1 MNTNSAHKKALMR
14 NIRENTLLRKPRMLL
29 GSWVTTL
36 LLFGLPVLGS
46 TEELTGSALIV
57 GNGPERY
64 AIEALAKNFEALHP
78 KTSID
83 FFWHQNAR
91 PIEEVQKG
99 AADIAVTGQ
108 ADNDLLSTTVAWDG
122 IAVVTNFANSVEEIT
137 REQLM
142 QIFAGNIQFW
152 SQLYEDGPEARISL
166 IHRTWNQNI
175 RQPFEK
181 FLGLE
186 NHTGSRAKIVEKETE
201 TFKAI
206 NGDTYSISY
215 VSMGPAL
222 QAHKDGY
229 GVTLLFID
237 GIEPEYQTV
246 LDGTYPLRR
255 PVVFVMNPDASSV
268 AQAFLEY
275 VLSPDGQRAIKK
287 GASGLFQDKTSSV
300 IKYYPLNGE

>member
-1 MNTNSAHKKALMR
+1 MR
-14 NIRENTLLRKPRMLL
+14 NVRGKTTLSKIHVPVAFWLMTLLP
-29 GSWVTTL
+29 
-36 LLFGLPVLGS
+36 FGLPVIGA

-64 AIEALAKNFEALHP
+64 AIAALAKDFEALHP

-91 PIEEVQKG
+91 PVEEVRENG
-99 AADIAVTGQ
+99 ADVAITGQ
-108 ADNDLLSTTVAWDG
+108 AETDLPSTTVAWDG
-122 IAVVTNFANSVEEIT
+122 IAVVTNFSNSIEDVTRDQLAKIFSGEIK
-137 REQLM
+137 
-142 QIFAGNIQFW
+142 FW
-152 SQLYEDGPEARISL
+152 SQVYEEAPEARIAL

-181 FLGLE
+181 FLSLE
-186 NHTGSRAKIVEKETE
+186 KHKGIRATVVEKENE

-206 NGDTYSISY
+206 NGDIYSISY

-222 QAHKDGY
+222 QARKDGY
-229 GVTLLFID
+229 GVTLLFVD
-237 GIEPEYQTV
+237 DIEPEYQTV

-255 PVVFVMNPDASSV
+255 PVVFVMNPNASPV
-268 AQAFLEY
+268 AQAFLKY
-275 VLSPDGQRAIKK
+275 VLSPQGQRAIKI

-300 IKYYPLNGE
+300 IKYYPLNGQ